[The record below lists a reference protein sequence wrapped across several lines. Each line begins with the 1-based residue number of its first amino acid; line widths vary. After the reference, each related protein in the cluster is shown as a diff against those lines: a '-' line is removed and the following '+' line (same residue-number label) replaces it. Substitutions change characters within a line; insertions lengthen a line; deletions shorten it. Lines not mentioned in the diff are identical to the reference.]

1 MLTQMRQLMVASISK
16 PLGILGLIHAQVARV
31 RLFRWCIFRQL
42 QEDAFQ
48 ALSTW
53 TTMTIDGN
61 TLSRE
66 EACVTYDVQEEE
78 ALGMKVSPPKAGPLV
93 IIVEA
98 WHDLNL

>member
-1 MLTQMRQLMVASISK
+1 
-16 PLGILGLIHAQVARV
+16 
-31 RLFRWCIFRQL
+31 
-42 QEDAFQ
+42 
-48 ALSTW
+48 
-53 TTMTIDGN
+53 MTIDGN

-98 WHDLNL
+98 